1 STSTSSSS
9 SSSSSTSSSSTSSSS
24 SSSTSV
30 TTTSSTSTSTI
41 LAVCGCGSPDPHFV
55 AVKTVNGSGT
65 CGDVKNDNG
74 SSALTLNLDQLN
86 IGGGLSTQV
95 PSVVPDYY
103 LPAIFKVAS
112 CTPGN
117 LTLTNATSGETG
129 SSRSCTSAGCSYG
142 PPVPVVNTNNTAL
155 SACVLN
161 SLHANASGTLACS
174 NGASLLNL
182 PLDAATYGLGD
193 SMFSRCGPPPPAP
206 NTRGRVCSSDA
217 NCGTPPVA
225 GSCVFDNAPTGST
238 GIQPC
243 PICNPST
250 LKCNGG
256 TKDVTSCTPGVTVCP
271 DSSIC

>member
-55 AVKTVNGSGT
+55 AVKTVNGAGT
-65 CGDVKNDNG
+65 CGDVKLDNG
-74 SSALTLNLDQLN
+74 SSALTLNLDELN
-86 IGGGLSTQV
+86 IGGGSSTQV

-103 LPAIFKVAS
+103 LPAIFTAAS

-117 LTLTNATSGETG
+117 LTLTNATSGDTG

-142 PPVPVVNTNNTAL
+142 PPTPVVNTIITAL

-161 SLHANASGTLACS
+161 SLSANASGTLACS
-174 NGASLLNL
+174 NGASNLNL
-182 PLDAATYGLGD
+182 PLSAATFGLGD
-193 SMFSRCGPPPPAP
+193 VMFMRCGPLTPDP
-206 NTRGRVCSSDA
+206 NNRGRVCNVDA
-217 NCGTPPVA
+217 NCGGVA
-225 GSCVFDNAPTGST
+225 GSCVWDNGPGAREGQT
-238 GIQPC
+238 
-243 PICNPST
+243 
-250 LKCNGG
+250 
-256 TKDVTSCTPGVTVCP
+256 CTR
-271 DSSIC
+271 